1 MSRRAAGS
9 SSRDREEA
17 GAFLERIKQ
26 ILKDDQAMPRKQRH
40 TAKRIWERLG
50 EDGFT
55 GGYTVVKDAVRELT
69 QKNREVFV
77 PLLHRPGE
85 AQVDFGHA
93 LANVNGQL
101 RKVAFFVMA
110 LPYGDAVLW
119 PATWLDSTVV
129 CSNAARM
136 IKPAGCVVR
145 RASKRSCC
153 WTIKKPFCHCR
164 PHLSKPA
171 ASFQRRPVCCRWC
184 ALTTTTIHP
193 TGGDCVTCVGRG
205 H

>member
-1 MSRRAAGS
+1 VSRRAAGS

-110 LPYGDAVLW
+110 LPYGDAVFGRRHGW
-119 PATWLDSTVV
+119 TQPSSAATL
-129 CSNAARM
+129 
-136 IKPAGCVVR
+136 PG
-145 RASKRSCC
+145 
-153 WTIKKPFCHCR
+153 
-164 PHLSKPA
+164 
-171 ASFQRRPVCCRWC
+171 
-184 ALTTTTIHP
+184 
-193 TGGDCVTCVGRG
+193 
-205 H
+205 